1 MTPILDWFRFNF
13 IFSATCLH
21 MARTFVFCVVSSK
34 IFGCFILLG
43 YLFAYFVHCRLLLKF
58 GGGSKSKESFIWNFW
73 LILRSGHQ
81 RMSYFACS
89 RRLSYQF
96 SCKIFIKTPHSTVV
110 SKNPLKIHSCKTM
123 ERWPPPNCQKTP
135 HFHKPINFT
144 ALKK

>member
-58 GGGSKSKESFIWNFW
+58 GGGSKSKESFIWDFW

-96 SCKIFIKTPHSTVV
+96 SAKFLLKRRTQQLSQRIHYKFKAAKPWNVDLHRTVKRRHIFISP
-110 SKNPLKIHSCKTM
+110 
-123 ERWPPPNCQKTP
+123 
-135 HFHKPINFT
+135 
-144 ALKK
+144 